1 MEPYFVGTFELT
13 IDPKNRISIPSVV
26 RNDFD
31 ELRAAYASK
40 RSAAMDAEAKDGEN
54 RDDTLFILPGDRRE
68 ILAIYEAGYFK
79 VSRLGLPPTQQLS
92 RHVRDWSRFEAGL
105 TAKLSP
111 DNQGRVLIPD
121 RLMKISK
128 LTRDVALVGAVDHYE
143 LWSRADYQTFCE
155 SKLANYEEGFER
167 TVEELAPYRK
177 SGVSEK

>member
-13 IDPKNRISIPSVV
+13 IDPNNRISIPAVV
-26 RNDFD
+26 RAEFD
-31 ELRAAYASK
+31 ELR
-40 RSAAMDAEAKDGEN
+40 SAFAPVRTAVTEAEAKDGESEG
-54 RDDTLFILPGDRRE
+54 TLYVLPGDRRE

-79 VSRLGLPPTQQLS
+79 ASRLGLPPTQQLS
-92 RHVRDWSRFEAGL
+92 RHVRDWSRVEAGL

-143 LWSRADYQTFCE
+143 LWSRADYQAFLE

-177 SGVSEK
+177 SVVSGT

>member
-26 RNDFD
+26 RADFE
-31 ELRAAYASK
+31 ELRAAYGTTRAAAAS
-40 RSAAMDAEAKDGEN
+40 DEAKDGEN
-54 RDDTLFILPGDRRE
+54 HDDTLFILPGDRRE

-79 VSRLGLPPTQQLS
+79 ASRLGLPPTQQLS

-143 LWSRADYQTFCE
+143 LWSRADYQAFCE
-155 SKLANYEEGFER
+155 SKLANYEDGFER

-177 SGVSEK
+177 SVVSKT

>member
-26 RNDFD
+26 RAEFE
-31 ELRAAYASK
+31 ELRAAFAPT
-40 RSAAMDAEAKDGEN
+40 RAAVSQEAREGEAP
-54 RDDTLFILPGDRRE
+54 DDTLFVLPGDRRE

-79 VSRLGLPPTQQLS
+79 ASRLGLPPTQQLS
-92 RHVRDWSRFEAGL
+92 RHARDWSRFEAGL
-105 TAKLSP
+105 TARVSP
-111 DNQGRVLIPD
+111 DKQGRVLIPD

-143 LWSRADYQTFCE
+143 LWSRTDYQAFCE

-177 SGVSEK
+177 SGVSGT

>member
-1 MEPYFVGTFELT
+1 MEPFFVGTFDLT
-13 IDPKNRISIPSVV
+13 IDPKNRISIPSAV
-26 RNDFD
+26 RVEFE
-31 ELRAAYASK
+31 ELRAAFATQ
-40 RSAAMDAEAKDGEN
+40 RAAAPSEEGKSSDAVDS
-54 RDDTLFILPGDRRE
+54 TLFLLPGDRRE
-68 ILAIYEAGYFK
+68 ILAIYDAGYFK
-79 VSRLGLPPTQQLS
+79 SSRLGLPPTQQLS

-105 TAKLSP
+105 TAKVEP

-143 LWSRADYQTFCE
+143 IWSRADYQTFLE

-177 SGVSEK
+177 SSVSQN